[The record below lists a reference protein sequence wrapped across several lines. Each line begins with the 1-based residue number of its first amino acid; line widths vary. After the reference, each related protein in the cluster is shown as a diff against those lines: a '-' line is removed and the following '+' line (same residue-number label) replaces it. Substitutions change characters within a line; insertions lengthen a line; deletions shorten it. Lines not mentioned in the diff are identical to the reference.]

1 MGARP
6 NVWPEAKIARGHALW
21 DEGETVNQI
30 ALALG
35 VTRNAVVGLA
45 HRRGWAARP
54 SPIRRGGVAE
64 PIVKR
69 APKAALAVLPSAVL
83 KPATPTPVVPTP
95 LPSPTVVPAVVRRP
109 QTATTVREQPAD
121 GRPSPVVVEPE
132 APTTVFRRRRPSPCL
147 WTEGERGR
155 FVFCDAPA
163 TVGRWCEAHSVR
175 ALAGAT
181 RDVFTPGGILV
192 PAVVKPKVVVAK
204 PPVRQKPSM
213 RAIDLTGQ
221 RFGNLVVQSRAEIVA
236 GQEAKWRCLCDCGQ
250 VSKSVRGSN
259 LRSGNTMRCLAC
271 SVTAKRTRM
280 RERNTA
286 VVPEARA

>member
-1 MGARP
+1 MGAP
-6 NVWPEAKIARGHALW
+6 LTTPWTPALIAQGLALW
-21 DEGETVNQI
+21 TAGHSASQVG
-30 ALALG
+30 AALG
-35 VTRNAVVGLA
+35 VSKNAVIGQA
-45 HRRGWAARP
+45 HRSGWPARP
-54 SPIRRGGVAE
+54 SPIGQQCS
-64 PIVKR
+64 PIR
-69 APKAALAVLPSAVL
+69 
-83 KPATPTPVVPTP
+83 KPTLLPTPA
-95 LPSPTVVPAVVRRP
+95 LPRSTAQRRS
-109 QTATTVREQPAD
+109 QTAATVRAQPAD
-121 GRPSPVVVEPE
+121 GRPAPVAVEPE
-132 APTTVFRRRRPSPCL
+132 APATVFRRRRPSPCL

-204 PPVRQKPSM
+204 PPVQQKSSM

-286 VVPEARA
+286 VVPEACA